1 LRAEKRYGRLGCQQQ
16 PQNVQIEMLVKMLLG
31 DVFDRRKFI
40 EIALPPFPV
49 ISATTR
55 SAPSLLDELPF
66 RSLVLFDT

>member
-1 LRAEKRYGRLGCQQQ
+1 
-16 PQNVQIEMLVKMLLG
+16 MLVKMLLG